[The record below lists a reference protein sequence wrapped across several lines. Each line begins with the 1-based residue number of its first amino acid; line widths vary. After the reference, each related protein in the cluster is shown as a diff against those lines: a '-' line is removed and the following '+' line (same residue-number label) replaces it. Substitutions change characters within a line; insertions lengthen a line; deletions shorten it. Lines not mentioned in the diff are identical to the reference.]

1 MTVPTV
7 IARAPNHLGDG
18 LMAQPAVR
26 ALASLDID
34 LRVQAPSWGE
44 LVYAGLRVVPPGP
57 MPSVDVAL
65 LLAPSLR
72 AAWHARRARR
82 RIGLATD
89 FRAPLLTDIVVPAR
103 HRSDTYARIVQT
115 LGAVVAGEPTLQVSS
130 DASTFP
136 KGHVGLIP
144 ISRSGT
150 TVQWSGYA
158 ELARRV
164 RAPVIVYG
172 AAEERE
178 QVARAVPGWD
188 LRGVGTSLA
197 QMITALQSCRV
208 VVANDSGG
216 AHLARAAGVPVVVV
230 YGSTAPDRTGAA
242 GSVAVTGPA
251 PSCQPC
257 YRRGCAR
264 GDLVCLQIPVE
275 HVLHAVSRVAPEVL
289 GG

>member
-7 IARAPNHLGDG
+7 IVRAPNHLGDG

-26 ALASLDID
+26 ALASMDLD
-34 LRVQAPSWGE
+34 LRVQAPPWGE
-44 LVYAGLRVVPPGP
+44 IVYAGQRVVPPGP
-57 MPSVDVAL
+57 MPSIDVAL

-82 RIGLATD
+82 RVGLGTD
-89 FRAPLLTDIVVPAR
+89 FRGALLTDLVVPAR
-103 HRSDTYARIVQT
+103 HRRETYARIVET
-115 LGAVVAGEPTLQVSS
+115 LGAVVVGEPTLA
-130 DASTFP
+130 ASPGGPTFP
-136 KGHVGLIP
+136 AGHVGLIP
-144 ISRSGT
+144 ISRSGA

-158 ELARRV
+158 ELARKL

-172 AAEERE
+172 ASEERDR
-178 QVARAVPGWD
+178 VSRAVPGGD

-197 QMITALQSCRV
+197 QMVSALRSCRV

-216 AHLARAAGVPVVVV
+216 AHLARAAGVPVIVV

-242 GSVAVTGPA
+242 GSLAVTGPA
-251 PSCQPC
+251 PPCQPC

-264 GDLVCLQIPVE
+264 GDLLCLQIPVE
-275 HVLHAVSRVAPEVL
+275 RVLHALGRVAPEVID
-289 GG
+289 G